1 MITITTSKGKF
12 IIVPIIKDVCNKEI
26 YIDNNLLIVNNSKC
40 TREYRIQLPAVYEEW
55 SYICTTDTITE
66 EIASKICERDKWGF
80 IKDYTDNFETCI
92 SYYDSFRTLLQS
104 HNLDNNKTYA
114 ICKKN

>member
-1 MITITTSKGKF
+1 MTTVTTSKGSYIF
-12 IIVPIIKDVCNKEI
+12 VPIPDGVDYTNVYGKKDSTG
-26 YIDNNLLIVNNSKC
+26 YYTFL
-40 TREYRIQLPAVYEEW
+40 
-55 SYICTTDTITE
+55 CTTDTITE

-80 IKDYTDNFETCI
+80 IKDYTDNFETCR
-92 SYYDSFRTLLQS
+92 SYYDSFITLLKS